1 MKYLRSHSC
10 PSWSRYDKGVVG
22 KRKLLKILLFFFVLF
37 PQFILAQEKYSFDL
51 SEIEKEIEKK
61 PYSISGYVEFRP
73 TFYWLDDDAAFYN
86 PDFYDRSNRSR
97 LDEYNFGLLLDASY
111 EKGIGGFFLR
121 TYIDAVESEIESDA
135 EAKIFEGYMSLKP
148 SPFFTVDLGKKT
160 LNWGKGYAWNPV
172 GFLQRPKNPEDPNL
186 PREGFIVAS
195 ADYIKS
201 FNGPLQTVTIT
212 PVLIPV
218 HEDINDDFGEINHV
232 NFAGKL
238 YLLFYDTDIDFMFLT
253 EGSKTSRLGVDFS
266 RNITTNFEIH
276 GEFAF
281 INSFEKKFVDSNGN
295 LFDETFDAKSYLVG
309 IRYLTPF
316 DTTFICEYYRNGT
329 GFTTNEMENF
339 YAFVDK
345 DYDISLTSDDDSL
358 LRNAASFAEESY
370 SKRNPMQDYLYLRIS
385 QKEPFDILYFTPSI
399 TWIYNLNDKSY
410 SLSPE
415 FLYTGITNLELRLK
429 AGFIEGDPDTEYGEK
444 KNDYRVEFRVRYY
457 FDAVKVFDRIKKN
470 KKS

>member
-1 MKYLRSHSC
+1 MKCLRSHSC

-22 KRKLLKILLFFFVLF
+22 KRKLLKILLSFFVLF

-73 TFYWLDDDAAFYN
+73 IFYWLDDDAAFYN
-86 PDFYDRSNRSR
+86 LDFYDRSNRSR

-121 TYIDAVESEIESDA
+121 TNIDAVESEIESDA

-172 GFLQRPKNPEDPNL
+172 AFVDRPQDPDDPGL
-186 PREGFIVAS
+186 PLEGFIVAS
-195 ADYIKS
+195 ADYIMS
-201 FNGPLQTVTIT
+201 FSGPLQTVTLT

-218 HEDINDDFGEINHV
+218 YEDINNDFGEINHV

-238 YLLFYDTDIDFMFLT
+238 YLLFYNTDIDFMFLT
-253 EGSKTSRLGVDFS
+253 DGSKAFRVGLDFS
-266 RNITTNFEIH
+266 RNITPNFEIH

-281 INSFEKKFVDSNGN
+281 IDNFKKKFVDSNGN

-358 LRNAASFAEESY
+358 LKNAASFAEESY

-415 FLYTGITNLELRLK
+415 LLYTGITNFELRLK
-429 AGFIEGDPDTEYGEK
+429 RGFIVGDRQTEYGEK
-444 KNDYRVEFRVRYY
+444 LNEYRVEFRVRYY
-457 FDAVKVFDRIKKN
+457 FDTVKVFDRIKKN